1 MSDNPWNQIPFDQL
15 PPDIQRSII
24 TRRTAMQAAAETQR
38 RMGDEQ
44 NQHLFETINA
54 LRDTAPDERHFI
66 AAAGALNNIYIAF
79 ARELQEIHAPLE
91 IIIRRHFGIMMQRQ
105 VELMQQAQ
113 READA
118 AVAALPPMNSEG
130 GHGHE

>member
-24 TRRTAMQAAAETQR
+24 TRRT
-38 RMGDEQ
+38 
-44 NQHLFETINA
+44 
-54 LRDTAPDERHFI
+54 
-66 AAAGALNNIYIAF
+66 
-79 ARELQEIHAPLE
+79 
-91 IIIRRHFGIMMQRQ
+91 
-105 VELMQQAQ
+105 LMQQAQ

-118 AVAALPPMNSEG
+118 AIAALPPMNSEG